1 MKVLINRYHPC
12 VEDMA
17 SSFARHLKFKVD
29 VSVNIRVNDQYGSHL
44 NILNS
49 LKSQED
55 LTGFNAISLNEAIV
69 RLKTKQYDICFVD
82 GVYDGDKDLIAIC
95 KQQGIPYIC
104 IAGYPYLR
112 DEDAKN
118 ILSFSW
124 FMPQFQYVQQY
135 PTEGHVKEVAH
146 AKLLNGEQ
154 NKKNTF
160 VWYPEFAH
168 AKQYAKQ
175 NPRFLANCRDY
186 SSFIHRYEE
195 CNKSLYDIFITIK
208 NNLERFTVVENYSGF
223 TNTQVLTKMTQSKG
237 LLHIKGFD
245 APGISLIE
253 AMLVGCTPFLFQE
266 FILGSFNQE
275 ILIDNYSCVLA
286 DSIAEMIEN
295 LESDKWAKLSKTTQE
310 HAMMITSFERQQNK
324 LEKFIEMS
332 LKNV

>member
-12 VEDMA
+12 CEDIA

-49 LKSQED
+49 LKSQE
-55 LTGFNAISLNEAIV
+55 TENGFNAISLNEAIV
-69 RLKTKQYDICFVD
+69 RLKTKQYSLVFVD

-95 KQQGIPYIC
+95 KQQGIPYVC

-154 NKKNTF
+154 NKKNTL
-160 VWYPEFAH
+160 VWLPEFSH
-168 AKQYAKQ
+168 VRNYLKE
-175 NPRFLANCRDY
+175 NNRFLASCSGY
-186 SSFIHRYEE
+186 CSFIHRYEE
-195 CNKSLYDIFITIK
+195 CNKSLYDIFVKIK
-208 NNLERFTVVENYSGF
+208 NHLEQFESVSNY
-223 TNTQVLTKMTQSKG
+223 TNFSNRRVLDKMISSKG
-237 LLHIKGFD
+237 LLHVKGFD

-253 AMLVGCTPFLFQE
+253 SMMVGCTPFLFQE
-266 FILGSFNQE
+266 FVLGSFNQE
-275 ILIDNYSCVLA
+275 VLIDNHSCIIS
-286 DSIAEMIEN
+286 DSIPEMIEN

-310 HAMMITSFERQQNK
+310 HAMMLTNFERQQNK
-324 LEKFIEMS
+324 LEKFIEAS